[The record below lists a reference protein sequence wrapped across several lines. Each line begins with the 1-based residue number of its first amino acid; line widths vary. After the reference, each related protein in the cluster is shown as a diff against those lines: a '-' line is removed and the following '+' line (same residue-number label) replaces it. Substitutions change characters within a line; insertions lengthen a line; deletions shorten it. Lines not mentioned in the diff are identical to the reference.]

1 MSNLSRTYR
10 FWLRVLPSSFR
21 DEFADE
27 MATVFVDQR
36 RRTHGMAV
44 MGLWLNTIAAL
55 LGLSVRLRLDQL
67 RLDLRDATRSLI
79 RNKTFTVTAIATLAL
94 ALGPATAVFSV
105 INGVILDPIPGVS
118 VERLVYVWTTNADR
132 TRFELPW
139 SELNFLDQH
148 DRQRGFAATAAFA
161 ETSATFGGD
170 APEQV
175 AGALVSLD
183 MFQTLGV
190 GVVRGRRL
198 EAADHE
204 LSAEPVIV
212 LAEAFAQQR
221 FGQRDPIGQRLRVD
235 GRDTAV
241 IGVLPARLRFP
252 SARTNFWLPLR
263 IDRATS
269 SRGSSYL
276 SMIGRLA
283 PGTRDADALGA
294 MNQVAADL
302 EREFPRLSG
311 YTVEFAPATDQ
322 LTRDARRVVRVLGLA
337 ALAILLLAATNIASL
352 LVVRT
357 AGRQT
362 ELAVRTALGAS
373 GSRLTRQFLAEHL
386 LLSFV
391 AAASGIAVAAGLI
404 RVIALTGLIPAG
416 QLRQAT
422 LGWPSL
428 AFLVGLAA
436 LTATGI
442 GWAVSRRAARASLA
456 ATTRTESATTE
467 VVRLRQLL
475 VGVEV
480 GAALV
485 LLAAAALL
493 LQSAA
498 RLLAVDHGFQAE
510 NLIKFQVVM
519 PAPVYND
526 PAIRV
531 RFIDEVVSRLQ
542 RMPGVQSAGSAG
554 FAPMGSVRAT
564 RRFAIVGQPS
574 PAPGAEPTAIDL
586 PAGPSYAETVGL
598 RLVDGRWIDPRDRIE
613 TPAVIVVS
621 ESFARKH
628 FPGERAVG
636 KRVQFYN
643 GRTGAPAPPDVEI
656 VGVVADVRQFAVA
669 QAPGA
674 QMYAAQAQRPWGFTS
689 FFVRT
694 TGDPRSVIGGLAGVV
709 QGVDPERPVEQL
721 QTFADL
727 VADSTADRRA
737 LSTLLAAAALVALLI
752 SALGVYGVA
761 AATTT
766 ARRRELAIRAAIG
779 ADRSQL
785 LRLAVRQAL
794 IAAAFGIIA
803 GSVAG
808 LAASSVLDATLY
820 EVQSRDPLTFA
831 AVGLVLFA
839 VCWIASYV
847 PARRAVL
854 ASPAEAL
861 RSE

>member
-1 MSNLSRTYR
+1 MSTASRAYR
-10 FWLRVLPSSFR
+10 FWLHVLPSSFR

-27 MATVFVDQR
+27 MTAVFLDQR
-36 RRTHGMAV
+36 RRAHGLSV
-44 MGLWLNTIAAL
+44 VGLWLNTIAAL
-55 LGLSVRLRLDQL
+55 LGLSLRLRLDQI
-67 RLDLRDATRSLI
+67 RLDLRDATRGLI
-79 RNKTFTVTAIATLAL
+79 RNKTFALTAIATLAL

-105 INGVILDPIPGVS
+105 IHGVILDPIPGVN
-118 VERLVYVWTTNADR
+118 VDQLVYLWTTNADR
-132 TRFELPW
+132 SRFELPW

-148 DRQRGFAATAAFA
+148 DRQRGFSATAAFA
-161 ETSATFGGD
+161 ETSVTFGGD

-175 AGALVSLD
+175 AGALVSLE
-183 MFQTLGV
+183 MFQALGV
-190 GVVRGRRL
+190 NVVRGRQL
-198 EAADHE
+198 DAADHE
-204 LSAEPVIV
+204 VAAEPVII
-212 LAEAFAQQR
+212 LADAFARQR
-221 FGQRDPIGQRLRVD
+221 FGERDPIGQRLRVD
-235 GRDTAV
+235 GRDTTV
-241 IGVLPARLRFP
+241 IGVLPVRLRFP
-252 SARTNFWLPLR
+252 SPRTNFWLPLR

-283 PGTRDADALGA
+283 PGTRDADALSA
-294 MNQVAADL
+294 VNQVAADL
-302 EREFPRLSG
+302 EREYPRLSG
-311 YTVEFAPATDQ
+311 YRVEFVPAGDQ

-352 LVVRT
+352 LVVRS
-357 AGRQT
+357 AGRQA

-373 GSRLTRQFLAEHL
+373 GSRLTRQLLAEHL
-386 LLSFV
+386 LLSLV

-404 RVIALTGLIPAG
+404 RVLALTALIPAG

-428 AFLVGLAA
+428 AFLIGLAV
-436 LTATGI
+436 LTSAGI

-456 ATTRTESATTE
+456 AATRTESATSG

-498 RLLAVDHGFQAE
+498 RLLAVDHGFKTE

-519 PAPVYND
+519 PAPVYTD
-526 PAIRV
+526 PTVRI
-531 RFIDEVVSRLQ
+531 RFIDDVVSRLQ
-542 RMPGVQSAGSAG
+542 RMPGVRSAGSAG

-598 RLVDGRWIDPRDRIE
+598 RVVDGRWLDPRDGVE
-613 TPAVIVVS
+613 TPPVIVVS
-621 ESFARKH
+621 ESFARKN

-636 KRVQFYN
+636 KRIQFYN
-643 GRTGAPAPPDVEI
+643 GRTGVPAPPDVEV

-669 QAPGA
+669 EEPGA

-694 TGDPRSVIGGLAGVV
+694 AGDPRSVIGGLAGVV
-709 QGVDPERPVEQL
+709 QAVDRERPVEQL
-721 QTFADL
+721 QTFSDL

-752 SALGVYGVA
+752 AAVGVYGVA
-761 AATTT
+761 AATTN

-779 ADRSQL
+779 ADRRQL

-794 IAAAFGIIA
+794 IAATVGIIA
-803 GSVAG
+803 GTVTG

-820 EVQSRDPLTFA
+820 EVQSRDPLTFGTVA
-831 AVGLVLFA
+831 LVLVA

-847 PARRAVL
+847 PARRAVQ

-861 RSE
+861 RAE